1 MKPRFFWIALILIGI
16 SWISNSIY
24 AHSKQLDKPIF
35 LDHYIDVELQDYIY
49 ITFYYLTNKNDSS
62 VVSSVSTGELIGYPE
77 DPYFADEGIQNR
89 QSFNNHVLRSV
100 NVRFDLEQPSVP
112 EIYSF
117 TEMDIFF
124 SNGKKI
130 TTPIGIV
137 NIFPYFNERI
147 PLEQVSTMMGSN
159 YNNADYRATEPLTV
173 DTIKGSYQEVLQ
185 DNFLIKINSPSNPT
199 VSQTTEKEFLDPM
212 EKEWR
217 KLPGL
222 DLKNVQ
228 LPFDLKNGERLS
240 VYSSISKNLKAVFD
254 LSIHISGKSE
264 SGRVFSTTVRFN
276 HQPYLEQKDVNAII
290 KEKTRGDTNG

>member
-77 DPYFADEGIQNR
+77 DPYFTDEGIQNR

-124 SNGKKI
+124 
-130 TTPIGIV
+130 
-137 NIFPYFNERI
+137 
-147 PLEQVSTMMGSN
+147 Q
-159 YNNADYRATEPLTV
+159 
-173 DTIKGSYQEVLQ
+173 
-185 DNFLIKINSPSNPT
+185 
-199 VSQTTEKEFLDPM
+199 M
-212 EKEWR
+212 EKR
-217 KLPGL
+217 
-222 DLKNVQ
+222 
-228 LPFDLKNGERLS
+228 
-240 VYSSISKNLKAVFD
+240 
-254 LSIHISGKSE
+254 
-264 SGRVFSTTVRFN
+264 
-276 HQPYLEQKDVNAII
+276 
-290 KEKTRGDTNG
+290 